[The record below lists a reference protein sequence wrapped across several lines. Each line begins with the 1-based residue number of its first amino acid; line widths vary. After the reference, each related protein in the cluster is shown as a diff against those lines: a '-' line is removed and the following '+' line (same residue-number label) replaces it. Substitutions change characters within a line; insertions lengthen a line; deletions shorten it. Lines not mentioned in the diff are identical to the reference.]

1 MITSRRE
8 RPGAV
13 RAATGR
19 DLDPGPPESR
29 RSPRPARSWGD
40 IPIDRPT
47 VAMGGGLPDPRA
59 ARPALR
65 VTPEARWLVA
75 SAALFALVGAIA
87 EAPVLG
93 LLAAFVFVFVAWG
106 LVIALVTRHRLAP
119 GVEAAA
125 SDPARANALA
135 HARGALTP
143 TAPGG
148 QALKLW
154 EGRTF
159 TLTAELS
166 VARGIALYGV
176 ELRPVLGESLHVVP
190 TPAADGARLSLAIVP
205 LRLGS
210 AHLHGFELRALV
222 AWRMFRIEA
231 WLPARLELLVLPRH
245 LADPGRAPLTPTRAA
260 LEERS
265 DLVHRLHRGFG
276 VEIRELRDFHPGDPF
291 KHIAWRASAR
301 RGKLIA
307 REFESDLSLSIWLM
321 VDASPSMFWGTVG
334 EARID
339 HALELAH
346 DLGRVLT
353 AGRDR
358 VGLVVHDHAVRLV
371 VEPDVGPV
379 QFTRILQALLEVPH
393 LVHED
398 RTELTDRELVDRV
411 GQWFESQEGRSFALR
426 DPAPRGP
433 RQAAWDEA
441 RLIGACD
448 NALERRLDKR
458 RPIVPLDAYAVDPG
472 RSVLRAFAR
481 WVGIPLPRD
490 PTPRPGGQAHGLEAV
505 MEALLTTQGRARSGS
520 HLLMPITDLYT
531 ADDLDA
537 LRRVALAAR
546 RHRHGLVFA
555 IPTGDRNLVKDMV
568 SKDPRL
574 MRALVEVSS
583 LRASQSLRTAEAVLR
598 PAGAT
603 FVTVRPDDPLPR
615 VLARLRQIA

>member
-1 MITSRRE
+1 MITSRRV
-8 RPGAV
+8 RPPTD
-13 RAATGR
+13 RH
-19 DLDPGPPESR
+19 DGPPDSR
-29 RSPRPARSWGD
+29 RPRPARSWGD
-40 IPIDRPT
+40 IPIDRPG
-47 VAMGGGLPDPRA
+47 VAFPDARP

-65 VTPEARWLVA
+65 ATPEARWLGVTAVA
-75 SAALFALVGAIA
+75 FALTGVLI
-87 EAPVLG
+87 EAPILA
-93 LLAAFVFVFVAWG
+93 LMAAFPLTFIAWC
-106 LVIALVTRHRLAP
+106 LVVALVMRHRLSP
-119 GVEAAA
+119 GSSE
-125 SDPARANALA
+125 PARA
-135 HARGALTP
+135 RVDLTP
-143 TAPGG
+143 SAPPLD
-148 QALKLW
+148 AIKIW

-159 TLTAELS
+159 ELRAELAT
-166 VARGIALYGV
+166 ARGIALHGI
-176 ELRPVLGESLHVVP
+176 ELLPVLGESLAVTT
-190 TPAADGARLSLAIVP
+190 TPAADGTRLTLEVVP

-210 AHLHGFELRALV
+210 AHVHGFELRALV
-222 AWRMFRIEA
+222 AWRMFRLEA

-321 VDASPSMFWGTVG
+321 VDASPSMFWGAPG

-346 DLGRVLT
+346 DLARTLT

-371 VEPDVGPV
+371 VEPDVGPL

-411 GQWFESQEGRSFALR
+411 GQWFESQEGRSFALPA
-426 DPAPRGP
+426 PAPRGP
-433 RQAAWDEA
+433 RQLAWDEA
-441 RLIGACD
+441 RLVGACQ
-448 NALERRLDKR
+448 NALDRRLERR
-458 RPIVPLDAYAVDPG
+458 RPIVPLEAYAVDPK

-481 WVGIPLPRD
+481 WSGIPLPRD

-505 MEALLTTQGRARSGS
+505 LEALLMTQGRAKSGS
-520 HLLMPITDLYT
+520 HLLMPISDLHT

-546 RHRHGLVFA
+546 RHRHGIVFA
-555 IPTGDRNLVKDMV
+555 IPTGDRNLVKDMTTR
-568 SKDPRL
+568 DPRL
-574 MRALVEVSS
+574 LRALVEVSA
-583 LRASQSLRTAEAVLR
+583 LRAAQSLRTAEAVLR

-615 VLARLRQIA
+615 VLARLRQMA